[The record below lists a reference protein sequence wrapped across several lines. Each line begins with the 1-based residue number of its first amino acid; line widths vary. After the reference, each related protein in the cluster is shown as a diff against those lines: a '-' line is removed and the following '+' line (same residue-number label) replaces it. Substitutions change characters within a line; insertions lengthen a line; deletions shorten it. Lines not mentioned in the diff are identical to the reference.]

1 MTGLP
6 GPLPIGTNV
15 PQITIAGFVGIFGQS
30 QNTQEGT
37 EQVLD
42 TLTWTKQKHTFK
54 FGGDFRAL
62 HGLYTNVFANQR
74 MGTYT
79 FNGSVLGSLLGNG
92 EATPFASFLLGYPD
106 YSQVATVINPNTEGY
121 ARHYATFIQDDWK
134 VSRSLTLNFGLRYE
148 YHPNFRDHLNN
159 EANFLPDYYSVQN
172 GQTIRGAVVIPNQ
185 STFAQS
191 SIPGSFSPSRPRPI
205 LTARAGRAPGVLA
218 FFSEDGFRAAAG
230 FRLAQCLERQDRVAR
245 RLRAIYSNSPRLG
258 G

>member
-1 MTGLP
+1 
-6 GPLPIGTNV
+6 V
-15 PQITIAGFVGIFGQS
+15 S
-30 QNTQEGT
+30 EGT

-79 FNGSVLGSLLGNG
+79 FNGSVLSTLLGDG
-92 EATPFASFLLGYPD
+92 AATPFASFLLGYPD
-106 YSQVATVINPNTEGY
+106 YSEIATVINGNLEGY

-134 VSRSLTLNFGLRYE
+134 VSRSFTLNVGLRYE

-172 GQTIRGAVVIPNQ
+172 GQTVRGAVVIPNQ
-185 STFAQS
+185 STFAIVDPGFTQS
-191 SIPGSFSPSRPRPI
+191 IAPTPI
-205 LTARAGRAPGVLA
+205 LTARRPGFRNRCVLA
-218 FFSEDGFRAAAG
+218 EDGFRASVG
-230 FRLAQCLERQDRVAR
+230 FRLAHVRKRQDGVAG
-245 RLRAIYSNSPRLG
+245 RLRALYSNPTGLG
-258 G
+258 V